1 MQWHLQGFH
10 GTCRAFGSARVTRM
24 LGGDASS
31 TLAAGDGPDGHV
43 RIVDSCVHDNSDGGI
58 QATNGGTVTAE
69 RNVVQLNRPGSSQNG
84 LLVGV
89 PDQTAPLNTMV
100 TDGNVVRF
108 SGARGISVVN
118 AAAGTFT
125 HDVVTDNEEAGAVVE
140 TAQGK
145 TPVSPDTIPSPTA
158 VFRGVGFDC
167 NYKQISGTCHTDD
180 PTDVEAPCGSN
191 DDCPNGLSCTYEEPD
206 GSSGCRSIASHPPRW
221 S

>member
-1 MQWHLQGFH
+1 
-10 GTCRAFGSARVTRM
+10 M